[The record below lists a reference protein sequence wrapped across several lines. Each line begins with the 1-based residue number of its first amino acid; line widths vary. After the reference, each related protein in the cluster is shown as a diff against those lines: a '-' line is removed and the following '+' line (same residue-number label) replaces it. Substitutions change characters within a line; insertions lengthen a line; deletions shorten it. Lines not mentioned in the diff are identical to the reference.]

1 MATYQG
7 DTDKIVLE
15 SGERDI
21 SILAGQK
28 HGGSLN
34 LTGKADKPVS
44 LLGEKNVATFYGLK
58 NITALSGLKHITDLA
73 GLKHIAT
80 LYGQADKFPI
90 LYGEAGE
97 GYWKIRVDTTY
108 IRVDSTIITVDRD

>member
-1 MATYQG
+1 MQTYQG

-15 SGERDI
+15 SGEKEI

-34 LTGKADKPVS
+34 LLGQADKTIN
-44 LLGEKNVATFYGLK
+44 LIGERDISTLFGMKNVAS
-58 NITALSGLKHITDLA
+58 LSGLKHITDLS
-73 GLKHIAT
+73 GLKDIAT
-80 LYGQADKFPI
+80 IFGQVDKAPV

-108 IRVDSTIITVDRD
+108 ITVDSTTIGVDRD